1 MIDPRDKPLSRQGGL
16 YAALWRLH
24 FFAGLIVAPVLLLM
38 AATGGLYLFKAEI
51 DGLLYGRLA
60 RAPAS
65 EVRLPPSAWV
75 AAAEAATG
83 GEARRLTLP
92 AEGQAAA
99 VLVRLPDGG
108 ERLLHLDPADARLIG
123 ESPPGGALGWIK
135 RVHSLETFGPWA
147 NLLAEIAA
155 GWAILLVVTGAV
167 LWWPRPGQPAIALR
181 GNAARR
187 PFWRDLHALIGVFAG
202 AVILFLAATGMP
214 WSAVWGQQVRAITN
228 QAGWGRPEAPP
239 ATGGWRPAPAA
250 EAGTHTHGAMP
261 WALQGEALAARTPA
275 TAEFADAVDAVA
287 AATSQRMAPPFDLTL
302 SRDPELASTA
312 SRAGGGRVED
322 MRTLYLSADGDVLA
336 DIGYGAFGPA
346 AQAIEWGVAV
356 HQGAQYGWPNKLV
369 MLAGCLSIWG
379 LAISGLIMWWKRRP
393 ARRLGAPPR
402 PPSLR
407 AYATAGLVVLPI
419 ALLYPLVGA
428 TLAGALMID
437 ALVQRLPRNTH
448 RAQGAQA

>member
-51 DGLLYGRLA
+51 DGLLYGRLT

-99 VLVRLPDGG
+99 VLVRLPDGV

-135 RVHSLETFGPWA
+135 RLHSLETFGPWA

-181 GNAARR
+181 GSPARR
-187 PFWRDLHALIGVFAG
+187 PFWRDLHALIGVFTG

-239 ATGGWRPAPAA
+239 AAGGWRPAPAA

-275 TAEFADAVDAVA
+275 RTEFANAIDAAA

-302 SRDPELASTA
+302 SRDP
-312 SRAGGGRVED
+312 
-322 MRTLYLSADGDVLA
+322 
-336 DIGYGAFGPA
+336 
-346 AQAIEWGVAV
+346 
-356 HQGAQYGWPNKLV
+356 
-369 MLAGCLSIWG
+369 
-379 LAISGLIMWWKRRP
+379 
-393 ARRLGAPPR
+393 
-402 PPSLR
+402 
-407 AYATAGLVVLPI
+407 
-419 ALLYPLVGA
+419 
-428 TLAGALMID
+428 
-437 ALVQRLPRNTH
+437 
-448 RAQGAQA
+448 